1 MGSVS
6 RVYGL
11 GFRVYGLGIEG
22 LGFRMYSSTSSE
34 QFTRGCRVTQGG
46 LQGPPRARRRRRVR
60 ERERQ
65 RDRSNMV
72 DATFQ
77 PFQFKV
83 YVNGILVT
91 LTPNIWSQL

>member
-11 GFRVYGLGIEG
+11 GFRVYGLGTEG

-46 LQGPPRARRRRRVR
+46 LQGP
-60 ERERQ
+60 
-65 RDRSNMV
+65 S
-72 DATFQ
+72 
-77 PFQFKV
+77 
-83 YVNGILVT
+83 
-91 LTPNIWSQL
+91 